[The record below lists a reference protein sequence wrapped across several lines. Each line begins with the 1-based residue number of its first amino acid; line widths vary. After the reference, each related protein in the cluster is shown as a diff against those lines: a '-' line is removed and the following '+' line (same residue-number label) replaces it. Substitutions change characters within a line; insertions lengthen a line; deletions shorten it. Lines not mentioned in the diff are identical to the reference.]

1 MIVKITACTA
11 FGLVACLAL
20 CSPPGLAQTAEDKTE
35 AKEHF
40 AQGVALFDEGK
51 FSEAL
56 AEFEKSYELYSHWKI
71 LRNIGM
77 CHYSLG
83 HAVSAATTLG
93 DFLDQ
98 GGGDIEPAAM
108 NEVMQIIKGLKAKL
122 GVFKLTGNYS
132 EVELVID
139 GAEQARGAEGKDIYL
154 EPGVH
159 HVKVAK
165 GEKEILEKNIMIE
178 AGEEMEVFITP
189 YASTEEKKTD
199 KTGDAAPEIEAAK
212 APVELQP
219 DASPEA
225 DRGKGG
231 MKKAGWS
238 MLGVAAL
245 ALACG
250 SVMGGLT
257 IREKNLMKDA
267 RAEYMEKLDTAPDA
281 ELDRLKASMDDHY
294 DRGLKYSIASSVLF
308 GVGGAAALAAVILL
322 PLSYRKDGQE
332 KKRNLS
338 VSPGIRSL
346 ALTLNF

>member
-1 MIVKITACTA
+1 MKITGFAA
-11 FGLVACLAL
+11 FSLVACLVFWG
-20 CSPPGLAQTAEDKTE
+20 PRGIAQTTEDKTE
-35 AKEHF
+35 AKEYF
-40 AQGVALFDEGK
+40 ARGVALFDEGK

-83 HAVSAATTLG
+83 HDISAATTLG

-98 GGGDIEPAAM
+98 GGSDIEPAAM
-108 NEVMQIIKGLKAKL
+108 SEVMQIVKGLETKL
-122 GVFKLTGNYS
+122 GVFKLTGNYA

-139 GAEQARGAEGKDIYL
+139 GAEHARGAEGKDIYL

-165 GEKEILEKNIMIE
+165 GEKVILEKNIVIE
-178 AGEEMEVFITP
+178 AGEEKEVFITP
-189 YASTEEKKTD
+189 YASAEEKEAD
-199 KTGDAAPEIEAAK
+199 KTGGAALEFEAGKTQA
-212 APVELQP
+212 ASQP
-219 DASPEA
+219 DAGPEA
-225 DRGKGG
+225 DRAKGG
-231 MKKAGWS
+231 GMRKAGWS
-238 MLGVAAL
+238 MLGIAAL
-245 ALACG
+245 TLACG
-250 SVMGGLT
+250 SVTGGLT

-267 RAEYMEKLDTAPDA
+267 RAEYMEKLDTESDA
-281 ELDRLKASMDDHY
+281 ELDRLKAAMDDHY
-294 DRGLKYSIASSVLF
+294 DRGMKYSIASSVLF

-322 PLSYRKDGQE
+322 PLSYRKGGKE
-332 KKRNLS
+332 RKTALA